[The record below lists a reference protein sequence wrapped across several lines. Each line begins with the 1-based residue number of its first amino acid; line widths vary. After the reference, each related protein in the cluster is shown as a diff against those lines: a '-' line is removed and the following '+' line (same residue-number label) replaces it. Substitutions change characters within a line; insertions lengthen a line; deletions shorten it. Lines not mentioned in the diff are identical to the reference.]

1 MAQRFTKLSVF
12 DILYVVYRPHYQSG
26 AVDQRSEKMR
36 NGFGDENTYLAY
48 LGRAGFSHKKC
59 HREKVM
65 TQTNTKMHPSA
76 LMYAE
81 EVKSGQLSRREFMAR
96 TTGLG
101 VTTAAAYGLLGLS
114 APAEAAGHAKQGGT
128 MRMQMEVRAL
138 KDPRTFDW
146 TQIAFFTAGWLEYL
160 VEYNSDG
167 SFQPMLLESWE
178 VNDDATQ
185 YTLNVRQGVKWNN
198 GDDFTA
204 EDVARN
210 ITGWCE
216 KAVEGNSM
224 AGRFAVLIDA
234 ETETAI
240 EGAIEVVDTHTVRLN
255 LPTSDISLIAGMADY
270 PAAIVHSSHDP
281 ENMVGNPVGTGPYLP
296 ESIEVGVKSVLVRN
310 DGFDWWGY
318 AAGKGAY
325 LDRIEYID
333 YGTDPSAWVAAAAAD
348 EIDMTYE
355 TVGDFVEVFEGI
367 GWERSEVA
375 SAATI
380 VIRPNQ
386 LAEVDG
392 TMPYADKAVRQ
403 AIAMA
408 VDNAV
413 CLELG
418 YANLGETA
426 RNQHVGPMHPAWAD
440 VPALP
445 YDPAKALEMLTEA
458 GMADFEF
465 EIVSIDDDWR
475 KNTTDAVAAQL
486 RDAGFNVKRT
496 IIPGSTFW
504 NDWTKYPFSST
515 NWNHRP
521 LDTQILGLAYR
532 SGEAWN
538 ESGFANAEFDALL
551 AEANS
556 LADADARREV
566 MAKLQGIM
574 SDEAV
579 TLQPY
584 WRSLYRHAKPG
595 FVGWDMHIAYLP
607 QIYKIGLSA

>member
-1 MAQRFTKLSVF
+1 MTSSNKPVHPAAL
-12 DILYVVYRPHYQSG
+12 
-26 AVDQRSEKMR
+26 
-36 NGFGDENTYLAY
+36 TYLNDVQ
-48 LGRAGFSHKKC
+48 AGK
-59 HREKVM
+59 
-65 TQTNTKMHPSA
+65 
-76 LMYAE
+76 
-81 EVKSGQLSRREFMAR
+81 LSRREFMSR
-96 TTGLG
+96 TTALG
-101 VTTAAAYGLLGLS
+101 VTSSAAYGMLGLS
-114 APAEAAGHAKQGGT
+114 SPARADGHAQQGGT

-138 KDPRTFDW
+138 KDPRAFDW
-146 TQIAFFTAGWLEYL
+146 TQMAFVSAGWLEYL

-178 VNDDATQ
+178 VNEDATV
-185 YTLNVRQGVKWNN
+185 YTLNVRQGVKWND
-198 GDDFTA
+198 GSDFTA

-210 ITGWCE
+210 IVGWCD
-216 KAVEGNSM
+216 KSVEGNSM
-224 AGRFAVLIDA
+224 AGRFAILIDEA
-234 ETETAI
+234 TEKAI
-240 EGAIEVVDTHTVRLN
+240 DGAVEVVDTHTVKLN
-255 LPTSDISLIAGMADY
+255 LPASDITLIAGMSDY
-270 PAAIVHSSHDP
+270 PAAIVP
-281 ENMVGNPVGTGPYLP
+281 ESFTAETMTSNPVGTGPYLP
-296 ESIEVGVKSVLVRN
+296 ESNEVGVKAVLVRN
-310 DGFDWWGY
+310 EDHDWWGY
-318 AAGKGAY
+318 AEGKGAY

-348 EIDMTYE
+348 EVDMTYE
-355 TVGDFVEVFEGI
+355 TVGDFVEVFNGI
-367 GWERSEVA
+367 GWEESAIA

-392 TMPYADKAVRQ
+392 VKPYEDKRVRQ

-418 YANLGETA
+418 YANQGVPA

-440 VPALP
+440 VPGLP
-445 YDPAKALEMLTEA
+445 HDPAKALELLTEA
-458 GMADFEF
+458 GMQDFEF
-465 EIVSIDDDWR
+465 EITSIDDDWR
-475 KNTTDAVAAQL
+475 KNTTDSVAAQL

-496 IIPGSTFW
+496 IIPGATFW

-538 ESGFANAEFDALL
+538 EAGFANAEFDTLL

-574 SDEAV
+574 TDEGV
-579 TLQPY
+579 TIQPY
-584 WRSLYRHAKPG
+584 WRTVYRHAKPG
-595 FVGWDMHIAYLP
+595 FTGWDMHIAYLP
-607 QIYKIGLSA
+607 QIYKIAVSA

>member
-1 MAQRFTKLSVF
+1 
-12 DILYVVYRPHYQSG
+12 
-26 AVDQRSEKMR
+26 
-36 NGFGDENTYLAY
+36 
-48 LGRAGFSHKKC
+48 
-59 HREKVM
+59 M
-65 TQTNTKMHPSA
+65 THSPKPIHPAA

-81 EVKSGQLSRREFMAR
+81 EAKAGKMDRREFLSR
-96 TTGLG
+96 TTALG
-101 VTTAAAYGLLGLS
+101 VTAAAAYGLIG
-114 APAEAAGHAKQGGT
+114 AAQPAMADGNAQQGGT
-128 MRMQMEVRAL
+128 IRMQMEVRAL
-138 KDPRTFDW
+138 KDPRTYDW
-146 TQIAFFTAGWLEYL
+146 TQIAFFSHGWLEYL
-160 VEYNSDG
+160 VEYNNDG
-167 SFQPMLLESWE
+167 SFAPMLLSSWE

-185 YTLNVRQGVKWNN
+185 YTLNVRPGVKWND
-198 GDDFTA
+198 GSDFTA
-204 EDVARN
+204 ADVARN
-210 ITGWCE
+210 IEGWCD
-216 KAVEGNSM
+216 KNVEGNSM
-224 AGRFAVLIDA
+224 AGRFAILIDEA
-234 ETETAI
+234 TGTAVA
-240 EGAIEVVDTHTVRLN
+240 GGIEVVDDVTVRLN
-255 LPTSDISLIAGMADY
+255 LPGSDISLIAGMADY
-270 PAAIVHSSHDP
+270 PAAIVPAGFDP
-281 ENMVGNPVGTGPYLP
+281 ENMTGNPVGTGPYLP
-296 ESIEVGVKSVLVRN
+296 DTFEVGVKASLVRN
-310 DGFDWWGY
+310 EGFEWWGY
-318 AAGKGAY
+318 AENRGAY

-348 EIDMTYE
+348 EVDLFYE
-355 TVGDFVEVFEGI
+355 TVGDFVEIVEGI

-375 SAATI
+375 SGATI

-392 TMPYADKAVRQ
+392 MKPYEDKRVRQ

-418 YANLGETA
+418 YSNLGQVA

-445 YDPAKALEMLTEA
+445 YDPEGALALLTEA
-458 GMADFEF
+458 GMADFEM

-538 ESGFANAEFDALL
+538 ESGFANAEFDTLL
-551 AEANS
+551 AEANAI
-556 LADADARREV
+556 ADADARREV
-566 MAKLQGIM
+566 MAKLQAIM
-574 SDEAV
+574 TDEGV
-579 TLQPY
+579 TIQPY

-595 FVGWDMHIAYLP
+595 IVGWDMHIAYLP
-607 QIYKIGLSA
+607 QMYKVGFSA

>member
-1 MAQRFTKLSVF
+1 MTPETQ
-12 DILYVVYRPHYQSG
+12 
-26 AVDQRSEKMR
+26 
-36 NGFGDENTYLAY
+36 
-48 LGRAGFSHKKC
+48 GRI
-59 HREKVM
+59 
-65 TQTNTKMHPSA
+65 HPAA
-76 LMYAE
+76 LTYAE
-81 EVKSGQLSRREFMAR
+81 DEKAGKLSRREFLAR
-96 TTGLG
+96 TTALGL
-101 VTTAAAYGLLGLS
+101 TSAAAYGLLGLT
-114 APAEAAGHAKQGGT
+114 APAQAGGHAKQGGT

-138 KDPRTFDW
+138 KDIRATDW
-146 TQIAFFTAGWLEYL
+146 TQIAFVYAGWLEYL

-167 SFQPMLLESWE
+167 SFNPMLLEGWS
-178 VNDDATQ
+178 VNDDATV
-185 YTLNVRQGVKWNN
+185 YTLNVRKGVKWNN

-204 EDVARN
+204 EDVARVM
-210 ITGWCE
+210 TDWCDKE
-216 KAVEGNSM
+216 AEGNSM

-234 ETETAI
+234 DTNKAI
-240 EGAIEVVDTHTVRLN
+240 DGAIQVVDSHTVQLN
-255 LPTSDISLIAGMADY
+255 LPASDITLIAGMADY
-270 PAAIVHSSHDP
+270 PAAIYHSGFDG
-281 ENMVGNPVGTGPYLP
+281 ENPLNDQVGTGPYLS
-296 ESIEVGVKSVLVRN
+296 ESHEVGVKSVLVRN
-310 DGFDWWGY
+310 EGHDWWGY
-318 AAGKGAY
+318 AEGRGAY

-333 YGTDPSAWVAAAAAD
+333 FGTDPSAWVAAAAAD
-348 EIDMTYE
+348 EVDMTYE
-355 TVGDFVEVFEGI
+355 TVGDFVEVFNGI
-367 GWERSEVA
+367 GWEESAIA

-386 LAEVDG
+386 AAEVNG
-392 TMPYADKAVRQ
+392 MQPYANKKVRQ

-408 VDNAV
+408 CNNAV

-418 YANLGETA
+418 YANQGEVA

-445 YDPAKALEMLTEA
+445 YDPAKALEMITEE

-465 EIVSIDDDWR
+465 EITSIDDDWR

-538 ESGFANAEFDALL
+538 EAAFANAEFDALL

-556 LADADARREV
+556 IADADARRDV

-574 SDEAV
+574 TDEGV

-584 WRSLYRHAKPG
+584 WRTVYRHAKPG
-595 FVGWDMHIAYLP
+595 FTGWDMHIAYLP
-607 QIYKIGLSA
+607 QIYKIGLAA